1 MRKITQ
7 KILIIL
13 IGLSPMF
20 TLQGQNLNDICLG
33 ATELT
38 NLDNW
43 CSSVGAYNNN
53 LATPSLDEID
63 VLCWPEIGNDIFEC

>member
-7 KILIIL
+7 KILILL
-13 IGLSPMF
+13 IGLSPIL
-20 TLQGQNLNDICLG
+20 TLQSQNLNDICLG

-38 NLDNW
+38 DLDNW

-53 LATPSLDEID
+53 QANTIA
-63 VLCWPEIGNDIFEC
+63 